1 MNSQFIS
8 YYKSELQYIRSLA
21 GEFAEEYP
29 KIASRL
35 AISKD
40 GKEECPDP
48 FVERLL
54 EGFAFLTARVQLK
67 FDSEFPNV
75 AQSILDNVY
84 PLFLAPTPSMLI
96 CKFYPELEDSGLAEG
111 YKVPKGT
118 QVKSR
123 LSRGERTPCIFSTSH
138 DLKLWPLVVE
148 KAEYYSREIGTLEL
162 PKDIK
167 SNAAISISLK
177 TTAGLSIPEV
187 GLDVLEFHV
196 RGTSAV
202 PDLVLEQLFSRC
214 ENILIRQRSGGPRS
228 YTVLKTDSLRQ
239 VGLASEESLL
249 PRSTRGYDGYRLLRE
264 FFTFPSRYHF
274 FQLCGLKGK
283 LDLFKG
289 GDLDIVFLLND
300 EEISLTN
307 SIDRDTFQLHCV
319 PSINLFPK
327 RADRMKISK
336 RFDEFPVV
344 VDKTRS
350 LDYEVYEIRE
360 VVAHGTQSEEAIRF
374 RPFYFSKS
382 TDSDQASAHYSVR
395 RRKRRTTAKE
405 RQFGKTSKYEGSE
418 TYISLV
424 DLEDL
429 PYSDKLDQLAVKVLC
444 SNRHLPISL
453 SLGSPRGDFVSELSG
468 PIDKVECL
476 SGPSEPIPSFIEEDL
491 NWRLI
496 NHLSLTYFSLV
507 DGEEGE
513 AAAALR
519 DSLRLYG
526 NYRKD
531 LTFKRMIDGLVDVNA
546 KPIIRRVPR
555 PGPIAFARGLEVTLL
570 FDENLYEGTGI
581 FVLGSV
587 MSVFLQRLVTVNSF
601 IETVIC
607 SKQRGELKRW
617 RPVIGKIPI
626 L

>member
-1 MNSQFIS
+1 
-8 YYKSELQYIRSLA
+8 
-21 GEFAEEYP
+21 
-29 KIASRL
+29 
-35 AISKD
+35 
-40 GKEECPDP
+40 
-48 FVERLL
+48 
-54 EGFAFLTARVQLK
+54 
-67 FDSEFPNV
+67 
-75 AQSILDNVY
+75 
-84 PLFLAPTPSMLI
+84 
-96 CKFYPELEDSGLAEG
+96 
-111 YKVPKGT
+111 
-118 QVKSR
+118 
-123 LSRGERTPCIFSTSH
+123 
-138 DLKLWPLVVE
+138 
-148 KAEYYSREIGTLEL
+148 
-162 PKDIK
+162 
-167 SNAAISISLK
+167 
-177 TTAGLSIPEV
+177 
-187 GLDVLEFHV
+187 
-196 RGTSAV
+196 
-202 PDLVLEQLFSRC
+202 
-214 ENILIRQRSGGPRS
+214 
-228 YTVLKTDSLRQ
+228 
-239 VGLASEESLL
+239 
-249 PRSTRGYDGYRLLRE
+249 
-264 FFTFPSRYHF
+264 
-274 FQLCGLKGK
+274 
-283 LDLFKG
+283 
-289 GDLDIVFLLND
+289 
-300 EEISLTN
+300 
-307 SIDRDTFQLHCV
+307 
-319 PSINLFPK
+319 
-327 RADRMKISK
+327 
-336 RFDEFPVV
+336 
-344 VDKTRS
+344 
-350 LDYEVYEIRE
+350 
-360 VVAHGTQSEEAIRF
+360 
-374 RPFYFSKS
+374 
-382 TDSDQASAHYSVR
+382 
-395 RRKRRTTAKE
+395 
-405 RQFGKTSKYEGSE
+405 
-418 TYISLV
+418 
-424 DLEDL
+424 
-429 PYSDKLDQLAVKVLC
+429 VKVLC